1 MSAVIKTIE
10 HQFESIK
17 LGLCWNRVM
26 QMTELICVLWH
37 TSVEMVFRFTY
48 SKEELQLGILSIF
61 FKWKKKQLNCATPEI
76 E

>member
-37 TSVEMVFRFTY
+37 TSVNGVQVHIVKKNCIGNFVY
-48 SKEELQLGILSIF
+48 I
-61 FKWKKKQLNCATPEI
+61 FKWKKQLNCAASEI